1 MGTFNILSTFDNIF
15 CPGCPYKSISKKPM
29 FVFRVILK
37 ECMWNID
44 GYIQLTGG
52 PLFHENLGNKTYTV
66 EREEEGLVQQ
76 IFDVAKKRGYD
87 T

>member
-1 MGTFNILSTFDNIF
+1 MGKFNILSTFDNIF

-44 GYIQLTGG
+44 GWIQLRGG
-52 PLFHENLGNKTYTV
+52 PVAHENLGNRSYTV
-66 EREEEGLVQQ
+66 EGEQEGVVQD
-76 IFDVAKKRGYD
+76 IFDVARRRG
-87 T
+87 